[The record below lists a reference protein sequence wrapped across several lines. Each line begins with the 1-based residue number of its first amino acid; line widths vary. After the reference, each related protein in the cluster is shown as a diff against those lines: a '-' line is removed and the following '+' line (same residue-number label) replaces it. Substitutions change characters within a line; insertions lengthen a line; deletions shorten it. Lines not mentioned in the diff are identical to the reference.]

1 MLFQVIA
8 AVSYPWQSI
17 RAFISSIGL
26 SVYVPIIFAALAVLT
41 VGVPIF
47 VARKIAGPSAH
58 GRSDGWRSG

>member
-41 VGVPIF
+41 VGVPIL
-47 VARKIAGPSAH
+47 
-58 GRSDGWRSG
+58 